1 MASSSVPPAAFS
13 LIGCPVTKKLGK
25 NNFTVWSAH
34 VLSALR
40 GARLAHLLDE
50 KTTAAPAKQI
60 AKSVEKPDELS
71 PDPEYDDWIG
81 KDQTVFNYLSASVSR
96 DVQVQVSNCTT
107 STEI

>member
-1 MASSSVPPAAFS
+1 MASSSIPPAAFS

-34 VLSALR
+34 VLSTLR

-60 AKSVEKPDELS
+60 TKLAEKPDELS
-71 PDPEYDDWIG
+71 PDPEYDD
-81 KDQTVFNYLSASVSR
+81 
-96 DVQVQVSNCTT
+96 
-107 STEI
+107 